1 MKLTDIHTKF
11 KTDKGTSH
19 SYITYYES
27 IFHDIKSRKLNVLE
41 IGVLFGGSLKMW
53 STYFENS
60 MIFGIDN
67 FVQKTGEKYY
77 NYMPVDFKIVQK
89 DLSSHKN
96 IFLFNFDCESVNSIN
111 EHLKNIKFDIIID
124 DASHDINQQLSNIT
138 NYSNYLENNG
148 IYICEDIQ
156 SKEDGKILLDRANH
170 TFPNKKCNVL
180 EFNCKK
186 RSDDRLLSII

>member
-60 MIFGIDN
+60 MIFGVDN

-96 IFLFNFDCESVNSIN
+96 IVLFNFDCESVNSIN

-124 DASHDINQQLSNIT
+124 DASHNINQQLSNIT

-156 SKEDGKILLDRANH
+156 SKEDGKILLDHANH

>member
-60 MIFGIDN
+60 MIFGVDN

-96 IFLFNFDCESVNSIN
+96 IVLFNFDCESVNSIN

-124 DASHDINQQLSNIT
+124 DASHNINQQLSNIT

-156 SKEDGKILLDRANH
+156 SKEDGKILLDRAKH